1 MIEQPPV
8 EPTRAADSK
17 SNLPGILAMCVA
29 MALFIVND
37 ALVKVALVEMPTH
50 QIIFVRGLIASA
62 LIAVAAVVTGAHR
75 HWRALLH
82 PLILIRTF
90 LEGFVAYTYIAA
102 LGFLSVADTTAI
114 NMLSPLL
121 ITAIGAL
128 FLGEDVRWRRW
139 AAIGMGFAGM
149 LLVVRPGGGVF
160 GVGALLALAAT
171 FAVAIRDVITR
182 RLPPGVPTLLVTAS
196 TIFTLTI
203 LSGAVSLVL
212 PTVPVRGP
220 ILSGLA
226 VAAVLVILGNFL
238 IIVAFRDTDVSAV
251 SPFRYTVIVW
261 AVLAGYVV
269 FGDLPQ
275 GLTWVGIG
283 LIVGSGL
290 YSIYRE
296 TVTARERKAGRTAG

>member
-1 MIEQPPV
+1 MPAGPPR
-8 EPTRAADSK
+8 PAAGP

-37 ALVKVALVEMPTH
+37 ALVKIALVEMPTH

-62 LIAVAAVVTGAHR
+62 LIAAAAVATGAHR
-75 HWRALLH
+75 RWRMLGH
-82 PLILIRTF
+82 PLLMVRTL
-90 LEGFVAYTYIAA
+90 LEAFVAYTYIAA
-102 LGFLSVADTTAI
+102 LGLLTVADATAI

-121 ITAIGAL
+121 ITALGAL

-139 AAIGMGFAGM
+139 AAIGLGFAGM

-160 GVGALLALAAT
+160 GLGALLALAAT
-171 FAVAIRDVITR
+171 FAIAVRDVITR
-182 RLPPGVPTLLVTAS
+182 RLPPDMPTLLVTAS
-196 TIFTLTI
+196 TIFLLTG
-203 LSGAVSLVL
+203 LSGLVSLAL
-212 PTVPVRGP
+212 PTAPVRGP
-220 ILSGLA
+220 ILAGLA
-226 VAAVLVILGNFL
+226 VAAALVVAGNFL
-238 IIVAFRDTDVSAV
+238 IIIAFRRGDVSVV

-261 AVLAGYVV
+261 AVLVGYLF

-290 YSIYRE
+290 YAIYRE
-296 TVTARERKAGRTAG
+296 TVTARERRRG

>member
-1 MIEQPPV
+1 
-8 EPTRAADSK
+8 
-17 SNLPGILAMCVA
+17 

-37 ALVKVALVEMPTH
+37 ALVKIALVEMPTH
-50 QIIFVRGLIASA
+50 QIIFVRGLIAST
-62 LIAVAAVVTGAHR
+62 LILVVAVVTGAHR
-75 HWRALLH
+75 QWRALAH
-82 PLILIRTF
+82 PLIVTRTL
-90 LEGFVAYTYIAA
+90 LEAFVAYTYIAA
-102 LGFLSVADTTAI
+102 LGLLTVADATAI

-121 ITAIGAL
+121 ITALGAL

-139 AAIGMGFAGM
+139 AAIGAGFAGM

-171 FAVAIRDVITR
+171 FAVAVRDVITR
-182 RLPPGVPTLLVTAS
+182 RLPTGVPTVLVTAS
-196 TIFTLTI
+196 TLLVLTTLTGI
-203 LSGAVSLVL
+203 ASLIL
-212 PTVPVRGP
+212 PTAPVRGP
-220 ILSGLA
+220 TLALLA
-226 VAAVLVILGNFL
+226 VAAVLVVLGNIA

-261 AVLAGYVV
+261 AVIVGYLV

-296 TVTARERKAGRTAG
+296 TVAARERRAIRAAG

>member
-1 MIEQPPV
+1 
-8 EPTRAADSK
+8 
-17 SNLPGILAMCVA
+17 MCAA

-37 ALVKVALVEMPTH
+37 ALVKIALVEMPTH
-50 QIIFVRGLIASA
+50 QIIFVRGLIAST
-62 LIAVAAVVTGAHR
+62 LILVVAVVTGAHR
-75 HWRALLH
+75 QWRALAH
-82 PLILIRTF
+82 PLIVTRTL
-90 LEGFVAYTYIAA
+90 LEAFVAYTYIAA
-102 LGFLSVADTTAI
+102 LGLLTVADATAI

-121 ITAIGAL
+121 ITALGAL

-139 AAIGMGFAGM
+139 AAIGAGFAGM

-171 FAVAIRDVITR
+171 FAVAVRDVITR
-182 RLPPGVPTLLVTAS
+182 RLPTGVPTVLVTAS
-196 TIFTLTI
+196 TLLVLTTLTGI
-203 LSGAVSLVL
+203 ASLIL
-212 PTVPVRGP
+212 PTAPVRGP
-220 ILSGLA
+220 TLALLA
-226 VAAVLVILGNFL
+226 VAAVLVVLGNIA

-261 AVLAGYVV
+261 AVIVGYLV

-296 TVTARERKAGRTAG
+296 TVAARERRAIRAAG